1 MLSRTDLLD
10 MCGLSEAEV
19 LAIAEHEHLTE
30 PAAAAMGHYL
40 LQTEGGPAI
49 VRDFIEDDIRQAV
62 GAGRGVHAQELTATL
77 ATYLEQHSDLLPR
90 R

>member
-1 MLSRTDLLD
+1 MLSRVDLMGL
-10 MCGLSEAEV
+10 CGLREAEV

-40 LQTEGGPAI
+40 LQTKDGAATIRE
-49 VRDFIEDDIRQAV
+49 FIEEDIRQAV
-62 GAGRGVHAQELTATL
+62 GAGRSTHAQELTGTL
-77 ATYLEQHSDLLPR
+77 ATYLEHYPESLPR